1 VEIGVA
7 AGSAGLERENG
18 FSAMSPTAAG
28 ANRGGRRSGGI
39 ERLPGKTGAAG
50 KQQAGNLD
58 LATVAWKQ
66 AVVAGERKAV
76 ATSRS

>member
-1 VEIGVA
+1 MI
-7 AGSAGLERENG
+7 
-18 FSAMSPTAAG
+18 PTAMG
-28 ANRGGRRSGGI
+28 ANHGGRRSGGT
-39 ERLPGKTGAAG
+39 ERLPGKAGAAG